1 MGRNTKVKAILTRK
15 PMGAQDAMD
24 RLMKLSKNK
33 VWLKKLER
41 GDAGA
46 QKLYADL
53 MRLAATDDRGFA
65 LPAPAPTGKKLDSG
79 KSPVTRG
86 VLWYFPR
93 ALLAVA
99 DVSAYGAKK
108 YELALED
115 KNWMNVPDGFG
126 RYSDAQGRHLIKQ
139 AINPQDKESELRH
152 AQMDAWNALAKLEL
166 ILVEEEKAGKV
177 SYD

>member
-1 MGRNTKVKAILTRK
+1 MGRNTKVKSKRK
-15 PMGAQDAMD
+15 PRKETLAQARARHYRPVMEYIARHGESMTGSRVD
-24 RLMKLSKNK
+24 
-33 VWLKKLER
+33 
-41 GDAGA
+41 
-46 QKLYADL
+46 
-53 MRLAATDDRGFA
+53 LAAYNAHLAKINSGFII
-65 LPAPAPTGKKLDSG
+65 PKAPDGKKLDSG

-99 DVSAYGAKK
+99 DVSSYGANK

-126 RYSDAQGRHLIKQ
+126 RYADAQGRHLIKQ
-139 AINPQDKESELRH
+139 AINPTDKESELRH

-166 ILVEEEKAGKV
+166 LLVEEEKAGKV